1 MGASVASYQTV
12 IILSFCL
19 LGLIALL
26 IFLYKKLNKE
36 NNGVYTIRNM
46 VYKEGGFRDQVR
58 GAAQAVGTRLGI
70 QLWPHSDTDEYG
82 EEIQDEEAQVEEG
95 DSQGSHSEGG
105 DHEEEE
111 EEEDV
116 EQHGEGETGGDGDHT
131 SDDTTSLES
140 VEVGEQTRLTGQPEA
155 KDRMEEKR
163 EETEEKEAKEGNKG
177 LLIDLKQFSGSAI
190 WSGEEGGNRDVT
202 AL

>member
-1 MGASVASYQTV
+1 MDVPTASDRTV
-12 IILSFCL
+12 IILSVCL

-36 NNGVYTIRNM
+36 NNSVYTIRNM
-46 VYKEGGFRDQVR
+46 VYKEGGLRDQVR

-70 QLWPHSDTDEYG
+70 QLWPRSDTDEYG
-82 EEIQDEEAQVEEG
+82 EEIQDEEGQVEEG

-111 EEEDV
+111 EEEEDV
-116 EQHGEGETGGDGDHT
+116 EQHGEGETDGDGDHT

-155 KDRMEEKR
+155 KRK
-163 EETEEKEAKEGNKG
+163 ETEEKEAEEGNKGPG